1 VLPWLTTQPTAPLL
15 EVDLHNETEVEI
27 LKGRWGRVGLRP
39 VLSKIFSCSPMHPSP
54 LPRPLPTLIIRLPT
68 EVDRVYFE
76 ERLDSL
82 GMEVKDAVRLV
93 VGMRRLEELE

>member
-1 VLPWLTTQPTAPLL
+1 
-15 EVDLHNETEVEI
+15 
-27 LKGRWGRVGLRP
+27 
-39 VLSKIFSCSPMHPSP
+39 
-54 LPRPLPTLIIRLPT
+54 
-68 EVDRVYFE
+68 VYFE